1 MKRRILLFAVALIAA
16 GLAPLPVQSQEEGEQ
31 SHSTS
36 VAGMVKLLEV
46 EAQLIDALKD
56 YAGELDKK
64 LQAVRSGIASMRQES
79 KRAQDS
85 MEEYL
90 SNPLNSFKLI
100 RRMHRDWTLWQIFM
114 DEPVGLAQVDS
125 VQELR
130 EQMPTSTDL
139 EEAVTALDRIQTT
152 YGLTMA
158 DISSG
163 ILDGRQYNVSLSALD
178 TYAMGQI
185 LFDEGKYAAAAGW
198 LYQSLVWL
206 EDKTNSLPAPVEVS
220 KGEVQAVYAE
230 TLLKLE
236 RHADALTV
244 VNIALEGDKRNDIKM
259 LLKKSEIETLIRMGT
274 NTIVTA
280 PTLKSTAAPVGEYE
294 RGCRGL
300 FPSLSTNRKLHC
312 LYNSSNSDFL
322 RLAPL
327 KMELVGL
334 DPYMVLY
341 HDVISASEISQL
353 QEMATPGLKRATV
366 YKSSASRSV
375 VVKTRTSKVAWFT
388 DAFNELT
395 ERLNRRISDMTNFEL
410 LGSEM
415 LQVMNYGLGGHYDK
429 HYDFFNASSATNL
442 TQMNGDRIATVL
454 FYLTDVEQGG
464 ATVFPNIQRAVFPQ
478 RGSAIVWYNLL
489 DDGETNPQTLHAACP
504 VLVGSKWV
512 CNKWI
517 RERAQLFRRP
527 CLKRGK

>member
-1 MKRRILLFAVALIAA
+1 MKRRILLFAVSLIAA
-16 GLAPLPVQSQEEGEQ
+16 GLAGLTVHAQVEGEQ

-56 YAGELDKK
+56 YAAELDKK
-64 LQAVRSGIASMRQES
+64 LQAVRSGIASMRRES
-79 KRAQDS
+79 KGAQDS

-90 SNPLNSFKLI
+90 SNPLNSFRLI
-100 RRMHRDWTLWQIFM
+100 RRMHRDWTLWQMFM
-114 DEPVGLAQVDS
+114 DDPVGLPQVDR

-130 EQMPTSTDL
+130 DQMPTSTDL
-139 EEAVTALDRIQTT
+139 EEAVTAVDRIQST
-152 YGLTMA
+152 YGLEVA
-158 DISSG
+158 DISHG
-163 ILDGRQYNVSLSALD
+163 ILDGRQYNVSLNALD

-185 LFDEGKYAAAAGW
+185 LFDEGKYATAAGW
-198 LYQSLVWL
+198 LYQTLVWL
-206 EDKTNSLPAPVEVS
+206 EDNNNSLPGPEALS

-236 RHADALTV
+236 RHADALKV
-244 VNIALEGDKRNDIKM
+244 VNIALGGDKRNDIKM
-259 LLKKSEIETLIRMGT
+259 LLKKSEIETLIRMGPDS
-274 NTIVTA
+274 VLTA
-280 PTLKSTAAPVGEYE
+280 PTLKSPAPPVGAYE

-300 FPSLSTNRKLHC
+300 FPSPSTDARLHC
-312 LYNSSNSDFL
+312 VYNSSNSDFL

-353 QEMATPGLKRATV
+353 QEMAVPGLKRATV
-366 YKSSASRSV
+366 YRTNAARSV
-375 VVKTRTSKVAWFT
+375 VVKTRTSKVTWFLDT
-388 DAFNELT
+388 FNELT
-395 ERLNRRISDMTNFEL
+395 IRLNRRIADMTNFQL
-410 LGSEM
+410 VGSEM

-429 HYDFFNASSATNL
+429 HYDFFNASTATNM
-442 TQMNGDRIATVL
+442 THMNGDRIATVL
-454 FYLTDVEQGG
+454 FYLTNVEQGG

-478 RGSAIVWYNLL
+478 RGSAIIWYNLK
-489 DDGETNPQTLHAACP
+489 DDGETDPQTLHAACP